1 MIETGVLPSEITKL
15 FGEIHLSASCL
26 YNVYIYMYV
35 CVKLD
40 DFKKWIFKI
49 ISLLDNDYVDFSL
62 N

>member
-1 MIETGVLPSEITKL
+1 MS
-15 FGEIHLSASCL
+15 
-26 YNVYIYMYV
+26 IYMYV

-40 DFKKWIFKI
+40 DFKKWILKI